1 MVIDLVK
8 KISWAPILIVIVTII
23 KSLVWTSSVP
33 LWHAPDE
40 AAHFS
45 TIQNYAENIDLTK
58 IPSGY
63 GASRELQISEQFLET
78 ERGDDGTTPFTFRPD
93 YKIQYAQG
101 RTGIHEEE
109 IKMIPQELR
118 EQPVRHEQA
127 YYPPLYYR
135 IGQTIYDLAYN
146 QDVIQRAFAIR
157 LFSILTFG
165 GIVIISFLLAKEIFP
180 EQKYMHLTVPL
191 VVSFHPMLTFSS
203 VGINSD
209 NLANFNFSLFLLFGV
224 YAIIRGLDMKK
235 AAILGVVIGLGFFI
249 KPQFIIAFALS
260 LMLIFYELLRTRNF
274 FLFLKNGGVFLFISL
289 LSGGFI
295 PIQEALANLRESGK
309 ALPYVE
315 TGSLENSQK
324 NLSFFKHLENTIRQ
338 TIAQTLPWYWGV
350 FKWLSLTLPRIVNQ
364 ILMRIVLIGA
374 IGLVFKFLVE
384 VRHRNFS
391 RVNQALLFLAFTAVF
406 FFFAIIFRDFQHVR
420 SHIFSLGIQ
429 GRYFFPV
436 ITAHLVL
443 LLVGLLALIP
453 ERFKKTG
460 AFILILGSV
469 VLNFVA
475 LHTLISSS
483 YNLTSLTTIVN
494 EMSQYKPPYFKG
506 EMLLSLFGL
515 YFLSVV
521 AMIIFT
527 LRSFL
532 RETS

>member
-1 MVIDLVK
+1 MAIDLVK
-8 KISWAPILIVIVTII
+8 KISWAPTFIIIVTVI
-23 KSLVWTSSVP
+23 KGLVWTSSIP

-58 IPSGY
+58 IPLGH

-78 ERGDDGTTPFTFRPD
+78 ERGDDGTTPFTFRPY
-93 YKIQYAQG
+93 YKIQYTQG

-109 IKMIPQELR
+109 IKTISQEFR

-135 IGQTIYDLAYN
+135 IGQAIYNAVYD
-146 QDVIQRAFAIR
+146 QDIMQRAFAIR
-157 LFSILTFG
+157 LFSILTIG
-165 GIVIISFLLAKEIFP
+165 GIVIISFFLAKEIFP
-180 EQKYMHLTVPL
+180 EQKYMHLTVPII
-191 VVSFHPMLTFSS
+191 VSFQPMLTFVSA
-203 VGINSD
+203 GINSD
-209 NLANFNFSLFLLFGV
+209 NLANFQFSLFILFCV
-224 YAIIRGLDMKK
+224 SAIIRGLDGKK
-235 AAILGVVIGLGFFI
+235 AAILALIVGLGFFI
-249 KPQFIIAFALS
+249 KPQFIIALALAVG
-260 LMLIFYELLRTRNF
+260 LIIYELLRGRRI
-274 FLFLKNGGVFLFISL
+274 FLFLKNSTVFFIVMIV
-289 LSGGFI
+289 SGGFI
-295 PIQEALANLRESGK
+295 PINEALANLRESGQ

-315 TGSLENSQK
+315 TQAPENSQR
-324 NLSFFKHLENTIRQ
+324 NLSFLKHLENSFRQ
-338 TIAQTLPWYWGV
+338 IIAQTLPWYWGV

-364 ILMRIVLIGA
+364 ILMRVMFIGA

-391 RVNQALLFLAFTAVF
+391 RVNQALLFLAFSAVF

-420 SHIFSLGIQ
+420 SFIFSLGIQ

-443 LLVGLLALIP
+443 LLVGILALIP

-469 VLNFVA
+469 ALNFVA

-494 EMSQYKPPYFKG
+494 EMSQYKPWYFKG
-506 EMLLSLFGL
+506 EMLIALFSL
-515 YFLSVV
+515 YFLSVF
-521 AMIIFT
+521 AMIVFV